1 MTRPSEQLEREAEY
15 NRAQLAQ
22 TLDELRV
29 RASPGHVMDQVLT
42 YARDGGA
49 GDFAR
54 DLGKNLGRQ
63 VRDNPLPVLMVGA
76 GMAWLM
82 FGNSTRRRGYGYPV
96 GSSHGSYVGGTT
108 SEHLSEMGSA
118 AAEGAESARR
128 SAMEGAESVR
138 RSVMDAAGRLGSGA
152 HRMGEAVEDARH
164 RVGDAMSRAGEGL
177 SSAYSSAAGGAAALM
192 RSTSAIGRE
201 SAEASRAMLDFV
213 REQPVVLGA
222 LGLAIGAMIGAA
234 LPRSRTEDEL
244 MGETSD
250 ELKRSASQMA
260 AEQYEKGVAVAKTAA
275 QSAAEAAKEEAERQG
290 LPLPSEPEPAESR
303 VEHAGSIVPSGDE
316 AEMEPSRTGTVPLR
330 GHS

>member
-15 NRAQLAQ
+15 NRAQLAE

-29 RASPGHVMDQVLT
+29 RASPGHVMDQILT

-54 DLGKNLGRQ
+54 DMGKNLGRQ

-82 FGNSTRRRGYGYPV
+82 FGNSTRRRGYGYRV
-96 GSSHGSYVGGTT
+96 GSSHASYVGDT
-108 SEHLSEMGSA
+108 SEHLSELGSA

-128 SAMEGAESVR
+128 SAMEGAEGLR
-138 RSVMDAAGRLGSGA
+138 RSVMGAAERLGSGA

-316 AEMEPSRTGTVPLR
+316 AEMEPSRTGPVPLR